1 MLDLTLA
8 CAHHVLIFVIFGILF
23 GEMVALN
30 GALNSAALKRVARL
44 DLIYGITATLV
55 IIVGFGRAIFAA
67 KGWAYYSH
75 NGFFWAKIATFAL
88 IGVLSIKPTL
98 DFIRWKKSDT
108 LPDAAAL
115 RSVRMLLHIELT
127 LFMLL
132 PIFAAAMARGYG
144 RF

>member
-30 GALNSAALKRVARL
+30 SALNSATLKRLARL

-55 IIVGFGRAIFAA
+55 IFVGFGRAIFAA
-67 KGWAYYSH
+67 KGWGYYSH

-88 IGVLSIKPTL
+88 IAVLSIKPTL
-98 DFIRWKKSDT
+98 AFIRWKKSDT
-108 LPDAAAL
+108 LPDAASL
-115 RSVRMLLHIELT
+115 RSVRMFLHIELT
-127 LFMLL
+127 LFILL

-144 RF
+144 QF